1 MSAPSQRPDVT
12 VQLALARE
20 YLRTYYEMLAAMGP
34 AGFAERARG
43 ELLATGERSANAA

>member
-1 MSAPSQRPDVT
+1 MPQSQRPDVT

-20 YLRTYYEMLAAMGP
+20 YLRMYYEMLAASPFGE
-34 AGFAERARG
+34 AGGTHRG